1 MSPEFTSAL
10 PKVTMVFTA
19 VEGAKPF
26 ALRHRS
32 RDVREIH
39 SELLAVVRSCLL
51 QVSGLATNAPSG
63 SLCEQARRLNVK
75 SRV

>member
-1 MSPEFTSAL
+1 MSPEFTAAL

-39 SELLAVVRSCLL
+39 AELLAVVRSCLL
-51 QVSGLATNAPSG
+51 QVSGLRPAW
-63 SLCEQARRLNVK
+63 RRMLPQGAFVNK
-75 SRV
+75 HAA